1 MALAIGGNVDHAWMV
16 YRGAEVN
23 AAEEQGRRPP
33 PVQMA
38 LGWIVAAVVIFLA
51 QRDLSRRP
59 PEAVRGPVA
68 LWRVVAGTP
77 PGAVAY
83 LVLGRRRRSSDASD
97 EAATEAATAAV

>member
-1 MALAIGGNVDHAWMV
+1 MK
-16 YRGAEVN
+16 
-23 AAEEQGRRPP
+23 AADEQGRTPP

-83 LVLGRRRRSSDASD
+83 LLLGRRRTSLDAPD
-97 EAATEAATAAV
+97 EAAAEAEPAGA